1 MRKNRPYIEMFG
13 SPNELEDLR
22 KHLSELDEY
31 ADYSQMFTKRL
42 VDLLVEIDSVNGHS
56 NTPIFDD
63 DLNDRLSDVIREG
76 LGLDEEPIVFE
87 DEKKTI
93 EVFSREECV
102 FMYCPNSTPNSNLC
116 KDKCMYPNKS

>member
-42 VDLLVEIDSVNGHS
+42 VDLLVEIDSVKEILHGN
-56 NTPIFDD
+56 
-63 DLNDRLSDVIREG
+63 EG
-76 LGLDEEPIVFE
+76 IAKFA
-87 DEKKTI
+87 KI
-93 EVFSREECV
+93 
-102 FMYCPNSTPNSNLC
+102 
-116 KDKCMYPNKS
+116 